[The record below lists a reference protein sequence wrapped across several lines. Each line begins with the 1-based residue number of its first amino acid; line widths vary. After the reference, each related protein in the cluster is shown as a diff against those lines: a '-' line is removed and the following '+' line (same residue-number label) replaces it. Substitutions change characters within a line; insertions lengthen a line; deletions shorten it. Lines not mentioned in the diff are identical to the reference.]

1 MEPPIRKGL
10 EPRRLASGAVGGF
23 VIGVV
28 SILYVGSEGPKVV
41 FYVGLALAI
50 VLTAPWI
57 LSTLYVRTERGRAAR
72 DEDLVRRRDESLAR
86 WGEQSHGHDNDQLE

>member
-10 EPRRLASGAVGGF
+10 ERRHLASGAVGGF

-28 SILYVGSEGPKVV
+28 SILYLGSEGPKVV
-41 FYVGLALAI
+41 FYVGLALAV

-57 LSTLYVRTERGRAAR
+57 LSMLYVRTERGRAAR
-72 DEDLVRRRDESLAR
+72 DKELVRRRDEYLAM
-86 WGEQSHGHDNDQLE
+86 WGEQSHGHDNDPSE